1 MLFYGRKSIAPSF
14 YSTIENMKHVLSIL
28 FLITFS
34 FGIQAQHAKS
44 VILVYLDGGPAQTD
58 TFDPK
63 PEATRD
69 VFGSLK
75 DVAQTNVPGIIIG
88 SKLPLLARMADKFS
102 LIRSMTHA
110 SNGHETGHYA
120 MITGDLSKGSVVY
133 PSYGSVIAFK
143 EQERYKGIL
152 PPYIS
157 LTSANS
163 RFNEGGFLGN
173 SYKSFDTGG
182 APENQV
188 FEVEGIINR
197 FVSPDALKD
206 RVQLLED
213 FEQSNVSFK
222 DSSLSVLV
230 DSLRQKNLELIT
242 GQSSKVFDLTT
253 ERKEVRE
260 RYGMNRLG
268 QSCLAARKLVEA
280 GVPFINVR
288 TTGWDTHK
296 KHFQR
301 MNELLPEL
309 DQALSALLADLD
321 EKGLLDSTI
330 VLCGGEFG
338 RTPKVLWEAPWNG
351 GRGHFGQAFTYLVS
365 GGGFIPGK
373 VLGKTDKTGENIVE
387 RKVYPC
393 DLIGTVYVLMG
404 IDPNGTLPHILEGA
418 LPILPSLGKEGQ
430 SNGLLYELIEQKK

>member
-1 MLFYGRKSIAPSF
+1 
-14 YSTIENMKHVLSIL
+14 MKKIL
-28 FLITFS
+28 FALFLMSLS
-34 FGIQAQHAKS
+34 FGMVAQHAKS
-44 VILVYLDGGPAQTD
+44 VILVYLDGGPSQTD

-69 VFGSLK
+69 IYGSLK
-75 DVAQTNVPGIIIG
+75 EVAPTNVPGIVIG
-88 SKLPLLARMADKFS
+88 SKLPLLAQMADKYS

-120 MITGDLSKGSVVY
+120 MITGDLSAGSVVY

-143 EQERYKGIL
+143 EAERYKGIL
-152 PPYIS
+152 PPYVS

-173 SYKSFDTGG
+173 QYKSFDTGG
-182 APENQV
+182 APENNV
-188 FEVEGIINR
+188 FEVDGIINR
-197 FVSPDALKD
+197 FVNTEVLKN
-206 RVQLLED
+206 RMQLLD
-213 FEQSNVSFK
+213 GFERSNASFK
-222 DSSLSVLV
+222 GSERSALV
-230 DSLRQKNLELIT
+230 DTLRQKNMEFII
-242 GQSSKVFDLTT
+242 GQSRKVFDLTT
-253 ERKEVRE
+253 ESMEVRQ

-301 MNELLPEL
+301 MNEMLPEL
-309 DQALSALLADLD
+309 DKALSALLADLD

-351 GRGHFGQAFTYLVS
+351 GRGHFGQAFSYLVA

-393 DLIGTVYVLMG
+393 DLIGSVYVLMG
-404 IDPNGTLPHILEGA
+404 IDPKGTLPHIQAGT

-430 SNGLLYELIEQKK
+430 SNGLLYELMEPKK

>member
-1 MLFYGRKSIAPSF
+1 MKKRLTALLLISF
-14 YSTIENMKHVLSIL
+14 C
-28 FLITFS
+28 
-34 FGIQAQHAKS
+34 FGIRAQHAKS
-44 VILVYLDGGPAQTD
+44 VILVYLDGGPSQTD

-69 VFGSLK
+69 VYGTLK
-75 DVAQTNVPGIIIG
+75 EVAQTNVPGIYIG
-88 SKLPLLARMADKFS
+88 SKLPLLAGMADKFS
-102 LIRSMTHA
+102 LIRSMTHG

-120 MITGDLSKGSVVY
+120 MITGDLSKGTVVY

-143 EQERYKGIL
+143 GKDHYNGML

-173 SYKSFDTGG
+173 PYKSFDTGG
-182 APENQV
+182 APESKV
-188 FEVEGIINR
+188 FEVDGIINR
-197 FVSPDALKD
+197 FVSPDALKN
-206 RVQLLED
+206 RLQLLNS
-213 FEQSNVSFK
+213 FEQSNGSFK

-230 DSLRQKNLELIT
+230 DSLRQMNSELIT
-242 GQSSKVFDLTT
+242 GQSRKVFDLTT
-253 ERKEVRE
+253 ESQEVRE
-260 RYGMNRLG
+260 RYGMSRLG

-301 MNELLPEL
+301 MNELLPDL
-309 DQALSALLADLD
+309 DRALSALLADLD

-351 GRGHFGQAFTYLVS
+351 GRAHFGQAFTYLVA

-373 VLGKTDKTGENIVE
+373 VLGKTDKTGETILE
-387 RKVYPC
+387 RKVFPC
-393 DLIGTVYVLMG
+393 DLIGTVYLLMG
-404 IDPNGTLPHILEGA
+404 IDPKGTLPHILSGA